1 LPVMFFSGMIY
12 PTENMPFILQRISDI
27 IPAKWYISAV
37 KKIMIE
43 GLEVTF
49 VLKEI
54 GILTL
59 MGFTLLVISLKK
71 FNDRLE

>member
-1 LPVMFFSGMIY
+1 MIY
-12 PTENMPFILQRISDI
+12 PTESMPFILQRISLFRQ
-27 IPAKWYISAV
+27 KWYIAAV

-43 GLEVTF
+43 GLDVTF

-71 FNDRLE
+71 I